1 MCLCQTQTAALIA
14 SGRTTDRR
22 TDMSKPYALGRRGRV
37 LQIAKAIQMLEE
49 AMTEEE
55 QWKYP
60 VIQPLLDLVASHV
73 EK

>member
-1 MCLCQTQTAALIA
+1 MAETGHLM
-14 SGRTTDRR
+14 GRKR
-22 TDMSKPYALGRRGRV
+22 RV